1 MLVSMW
7 DASDAFTSFVRI
19 TMEGS
24 ADAPGRDWARPG
36 DVTDASDATLR
47 ELRRRAVDPVVAGLL
62 QPGELDE
69 LTVHW
74 GEAGLPGDVWV
85 RLVARG
91 EAFTQLLS
99 SSDWEGEQRAG
110 AESGRSA
117 RGLDLRDHLRL
128 GPAEDRPVHLSRVS
142 GPKRRRGDL
151 TRAHAA
157 RPAHLASAA
166 TSWWAV
172 RVARWNPPCL
182 LRVAS
187 AG

>member
-1 MLVSMW
+1 VSMW

-110 AESGRSA
+110 AEE
-117 RGLDLRDHLRL
+117 L
-128 GPAEDRPVHLSRVS
+128 
-142 GPKRRRGDL
+142 
-151 TRAHAA
+151 AA
-157 RPAHLASAA
+157 RLADQLEDWICE
-166 TSWWAV
+166 TTFGWGQQ
-172 RVARWNPPCL
+172 RTARYTCPE
-182 LRVAS
+182 
-187 AG
+187 